1 VRGRLKV
8 SIVVVVMAL
17 VCAATAPVASA
28 AEAPEETGGAFFA
41 LTPRKNTVVIVEI
54 DPRLGVAIVRTGMGE
69 HGPRPHRPSGTVDY
83 AARIP
88 KRPIGGRIDVK
99 IPGVL
104 SIDGD
109 VVGRGEG
116 ELEFNGSF
124 HFTGKGHYLSFDLT
138 HATGFSNSGT
148 KATCLDLCGTPKPTL
163 FEYIT
168 FPLSYSNHN
177 TDVLSSEG
185 RMDGRVIH
193 LQASHRTHSRA
204 STFKVQALEWLP
216 RHVAVVRT
224 LEAVEKTGVGF
235 KVASKVEHPEWATV
249 RPPAPFHGSAVYRNA
264 GDIRSPVS
272 GTLTG
277 SLSVDLFGVKVPL
290 AGPHAKAALAN
301 INPGFSAGVRTYAFY
316 ASTSTNAL
324 GSQRPAR
331 RMRRFI
337 VTGRPASMARP
348 MAKAEAACRRP
359 RRLER
364 RRARALAAAWT
375 PISATPVTTPG
386 L

>member
-1 VRGRLKV
+1 VRAGVKG
-8 SIVVVVMAL
+8 SIAVLMAAL
-17 VCAATAPVASA
+17 ACAAMAPVASA
-28 AEAPEETGGAFFA
+28 EETGGAFFA

-54 DPRLGVAIVRTGMGE
+54 DPRLGVAIVRTEMGE
-69 HGPRPHRPSGTVDY
+69 HGPRPHRPSGTVGY

-109 VVGRGEG
+109 VVRRGEE

-148 KATCLDLCGTPKPTL
+148 KATCLDLCQTPKPTL

-177 TDVLSSEG
+177 TDVLFSEG
-185 RMDGRVIH
+185 SMAGRLTH
-193 LQASHRTHSRA
+193 FQASHRTHSRA
-204 STFKVQALEWLP
+204 SAFKVQALEWLP

-224 LEAVEKTGVGF
+224 LEAVERTGVGF
-235 KVASKVEHPEWATV
+235 KVASKAEHPEWATV

-264 GDIRSPVS
+264 GSIRSPVS

-277 SLSVDLFGVKVPL
+277 SLSADLFGVKVRL
-290 AGPHAKAALAN
+290 AGPRAKAALAN
-301 INPGFSAGVRTYAFY
+301 VNPGF
-316 ASTSTNAL
+316 
-324 GSQRPAR
+324 
-331 RMRRFI
+331 
-337 VTGRPASMARP
+337 
-348 MAKAEAACRRP
+348 
-359 RRLER
+359 
-364 RRARALAAAWT
+364 
-375 PISATPVTTPG
+375 
-386 L
+386 

>member
-1 VRGRLKV
+1 VCGWVKG
-8 SIVVVVMAL
+8 SIAVLMAAL

-28 AEAPEETGGAFFA
+28 AEAPGETGGAFFS
-41 LTPRKNTVVIVEI
+41 LTPRKDAVVVVEI
-54 DPRLGVAIVRTGMGE
+54 DPRLGVAIIQTGMGE

-88 KRPIGGRIDVK
+88 KRPIEGRIDVK

-104 SIDGD
+104 TIDGE
-109 VVGRGEG
+109 VARHGEE

-138 HATGFSNSGT
+138 HATGFSTSGT
-148 KATCLDLCGTPKPTL
+148 KATCLGICQTPNPTL

-168 FPLSYSNHN
+168 FPLSYSSHN
-177 TDVLSSEG
+177 TQVLSSEQS
-185 RMDGRVIH
+185 MDGRVTH
-193 LQASHRTHSRA
+193 FQASHEKYSRG
-204 STFKVQALEWLP
+204 SMFKVQALEWLP

-249 RPPAPFHGSAVYRNA
+249 RPPAPFSGSAVYRNA

-290 AGPHAKAALAN
+290 AGLRAKAALAN
-301 INPGFSAGVRTYAFY
+301 INPG
-316 ASTSTNAL
+316 L
-324 GSQRPAR
+324 
-331 RMRRFI
+331 
-337 VTGRPASMARP
+337 
-348 MAKAEAACRRP
+348 
-359 RRLER
+359 
-364 RRARALAAAWT
+364 
-375 PISATPVTTPG
+375 
-386 L
+386 

>member
-1 VRGRLKV
+1 VRGWLKG
-8 SIVVVVMAL
+8 SIAVVVAAL
-17 VCAATAPVASA
+17 VCAAIAPVASA
-28 AEAPEETGGAFFA
+28 AETPEETGGAFFV
-41 LTPRKNTVVIVEI
+41 LTPRKNTVVVVEI
-54 DPRLGVAIVRTGMGE
+54 DPRLGVAFVQTVMGE

-88 KRPIGGRIDVK
+88 KRPIGGRIDVE

-104 SIDGD
+104 SVDGE
-109 VVGRGEG
+109 VARRGEG

-124 HFTGKGHYLSFDLT
+124 HFSGNGHYLSFNLK
-138 HATGFSNSGT
+138 HATGSSNSGR
-148 KATCLDLCGTPKPTL
+148 KATCLGPCQTPNPTL

-168 FPLSYSNHN
+168 FPLTYSNHN

-185 RMDGRVIH
+185 RMDDRVTYF
-193 LQASHRTHSRA
+193 QASHRTYSRA

-249 RPPAPFHGSAVYRNA
+249 RPSAPFHGSAVYRNA

-272 GTLTG
+272 GTLVG
-277 SLSVDLFGVKVPL
+277 SLSVDLFGVKVRL

-301 INPGFSAGVRTYAFY
+301 INPGF
-316 ASTSTNAL
+316 
-324 GSQRPAR
+324 
-331 RMRRFI
+331 
-337 VTGRPASMARP
+337 
-348 MAKAEAACRRP
+348 
-359 RRLER
+359 
-364 RRARALAAAWT
+364 
-375 PISATPVTTPG
+375 
-386 L
+386 